1 VNSTDSSFG
10 GRGPRPHR
18 GGLILVLLLAAGLVA
33 ALFPGPLR
41 HPGAYLYGDQ
51 GDAIKN
57 YFVLGYYTQY
67 DHGNVFTGMNY
78 PRGEHVNYPDLQPL
92 LAMPLG
98 WARLA
103 GLPVTA
109 TTGIA
114 ATNILLLL
122 ALVAT
127 AGVLYT
133 ILRQLLLPGWY
144 AGTTALLLTFLA
156 PQLLR
161 FQGHMSLGYACIVP
175 VQWYLLLRALAAPRR
190 PGWWLAL
197 GIFNLL
203 MGGLAAY
210 HLGIGSLWLL
220 AHALVLGLQ
229 TGWRR
234 NAPVLGRLV
243 TTALVPL
250 LVFRAWLFLT
260 DPVLDRPLNPWG
272 LLANNASFVSLFT
285 PSQGPLKGV
294 WQALFHTEEPVFEG
308 AVYVGFVGLLVGLC
322 TLGLTLRYARRQQW
336 GRLGRPVLPTPL
348 RTSLLATSLLLLLA
362 MALPFRLPGLQELVV
377 LLGPLKQF
385 RSLGRFAWPFYYVFG
400 SYAAFYLYRLW
411 RYLRQ
416 HRVPAFATMWLV
428 PLLLLWG
435 TEAAWQVVPVAQAIA
450 ERESAA
456 MLVSDKDN
464 YQELLGW
471 SSTPANHFQAL
482 LPLPYFIAGTDKIAI
497 EGTAESLREAYRAAL
512 NLHLPLLTMFTGRAP
527 VGETLRL
534 TQLLS
539 SPLLS
544 KELLP
549 QLPSNKPILLLVTPQ
564 PLSLAEQR
572 LVALA
577 HRVAGNDRATLY
589 ELPISTLAA
598 TTLAAER
605 QKAAGLLPT
614 LTSRAGLATSTGKG
628 SIYQDFAQA
637 PDHRGRLGTGAFFEA
652 KEGFATLYNGP
663 LPMPA
668 DTGRYEVSVWVNA
681 QTAYGLGNMQVK
693 VYHQGQLLSI
703 QATDARHTTEISGD
717 WVRVAVEFRRPAEAD
732 RLEVLYESR
741 DLVADDLL
749 IRPLDTDVYWRAAR
763 GQLVLNGYSLGQ

>member
-1 VNSTDSSFG
+1 VNSTDTFLI
-10 GRGPRPHR
+10 GRWRR
-18 GGLILVLLLAAGLVA
+18 SRYGGLLLVLLVATGLVA

-41 HPGAYLYGDQ
+41 HPGNYLYGDQ

-67 DHGNVFTGMNY
+67 DHGNLFTGMNY

-109 TTGIA
+109 ATGIA
-114 ATNILLLL
+114 ATNLLLLL

-127 AGVLYT
+127 AGVLYA
-133 ILRQLLLPGWY
+133 ILRRLLLPGWY
-144 AGTTALLLTFLA
+144 AGLAALLLTFLT

-190 PGWWLAL
+190 AGWWLAL
-197 GIFNLL
+197 GVFNLL
-203 MGGLAAY
+203 VSGLAAY

-220 AHALVLGLQ
+220 AYALVLGLQ
-229 TGWRR
+229 AGWRR
-234 NAPVLGRLV
+234 NAPVLWRLV
-243 TTALVPL
+243 ATAVLPL
-250 LVFRAWLFLT
+250 LVFRGWLFFT
-260 DPVLDRPLNPWG
+260 DPILDRPLNPWG
-272 LLANNASFVSLFT
+272 LLANNASFVSVFT

-308 AVYVGFVGLLVGLC
+308 AVYVGVAGLLVGLC
-322 TLGLTLRYARRQQW
+322 SLGLLVRYARQRQW
-336 GRLGRPVLPTPL
+336 ARLGRPVLPAPL
-348 RTSLLATSLLLLLA
+348 RTGLLATSLLLLLA
-362 MALPFRLPGLQELVV
+362 MALPFRLPGLQGLIV

-416 HRVPAFATMWLV
+416 HQVPAFATMWLA

-435 TEAAWQVVPVAQAIA
+435 AEAAWQVEPVAQAIA
-450 ERESAA
+450 GRESAA
-456 MLVSDKDN
+456 MLVSEKDN
-464 YQELLGW
+464 YHELLGW
-471 SSTPANHFQAL
+471 STTPPEHFQAL
-482 LPLPYFIAGTDKIAI
+482 LPLPYFIAGSDKIAI
-497 EGTAESLREAYRAAL
+497 EGTMESLREGYRASL
-512 NLHLPLLTMFTGRAP
+512 NLRLPLLTMFTGRSS

-539 SPLLS
+539 SPLIS
-544 KELLP
+544 KELLR
-549 QLPSNKPILLLVTPQ
+549 QLPSAKPILLLVTPQ

-577 HRVAGNDRATLY
+577 HRVAGNDHVTLY
-589 ELPISTLAA
+589 ELPIEALAA
-598 TTLAAER
+598 TTLASER
-605 QKAAGLLPT
+605 QKAATLLPT
-614 LTSRAGLATSTGKG
+614 LTPQAGLATSTGKRA
-628 SIYQDFAQA
+628 IYQDFVES
-637 PDHRGRLGTGAFFEA
+637 PDRRGRLGTGAFFEA
-652 KEGFATLYNGP
+652 KEGFSMLYNGP

-668 DTGRYEVSVWVNA
+668 DTGRYEASVWVNA

-693 VYHQGQLLSI
+693 VYHQGQLLST
-703 QATDARHTTEISGD
+703 QAADARHTTEISGD

-741 DLVADDLL
+741 DLLADDLL
-749 IRPLDTDVYWRAAR
+749 IRPLDTDVYWRDTR
-763 GQLVLNGYSLGQ
+763 GQLILNGYPLGH

>member
-1 VNSTDSSFG
+1 MNSTHSSLVG
-10 GRGPRPHR
+10 HR
-18 GGLILVLLLAAGLVA
+18 RRSHYGGLLLVLLLATGLVA
-33 ALFPGPLR
+33 ALFPGPLS
-41 HPGAYLYGDQ
+41 HPGDYLYGDQ
-51 GDAIKN
+51 GDAVKN

-67 DHGNVFTGMNY
+67 DHGNMFTGMNY

-109 TTGIA
+109 ATGIA
-114 ATNILLLL
+114 ATNLLLLL
-122 ALVAT
+122 ALVVT
-127 AGVLYT
+127 AGVLYA
-133 ILRQLLLPGWY
+133 ILRRLLLPGWY
-144 AGTTALLLTFLA
+144 AGLAALLLTFLS

-175 VQWYLLLRALAAPRR
+175 VQWYLLLRAIAAPRR
-190 PGWWLAL
+190 AGWWLAL
-197 GIFNLL
+197 GLFNLL

-210 HLGIGSLWLL
+210 YLGIGSLWLL

-229 TGWRR
+229 AGWRP
-234 NAPVLGRLV
+234 NASVLGRLV
-243 TTALVPL
+243 ATAILPL
-250 LVFRAWLFLT
+250 LVFRTWIFFT
-260 DPVLDRPLNPWG
+260 DPVLDRPANPWG
-272 LLANNASFVSLFT
+272 LLVNNASFVSVFT

-322 TLGLTLRYARRQQW
+322 SLGLVLRYVWRRQW
-336 GRLGRPVLPTPL
+336 ARLGRPALPAPL
-348 RTSLLATSLLLLLA
+348 RTGLLATSLLLLLA
-362 MALPFRLPGLQELVV
+362 MALPFRLPGLQGLVV

-416 HRVPAFATMWLV
+416 HRVAAFATMWLA

-435 TEAAWQVVPVAQAIA
+435 AEATWQVGPVAEAIA
-450 ERESAA
+450 GRESAA
-456 MLVSDKDN
+456 MLVSEKDN
-464 YQELLGW
+464 YRELLGW
-471 SSTPANHFQAL
+471 STTRADHFQAL
-482 LPLPYFIAGTDKIAI
+482 LPLPYFIVGSDKIAI
-497 EGTAESLREAYRAAL
+497 EGTAESLREAYRASL
-512 NLHLPLLTMFTGRAP
+512 NLHLPLLTMFTGRSS

-539 SPLLS
+539 SPLLP
-544 KELLP
+544 KELLS
-549 QLPSNKPILLLVTPQ
+549 QLPSDKPILLLVTPQ

-577 HRVAGNDRATLY
+577 HRVAGNEHATLY
-589 ELPISTLAA
+589 ELPISALAA
-598 TTLAAER
+598 TSLAAER
-605 QKAAGLLPT
+605 QKAAALLPT
-614 LTSRAGLATSTGKG
+614 LTPRAGLTTSTNKG
-628 SIYQDFAQA
+628 AIYQDFAQS

-652 KEGFATLYNGP
+652 KEGFAMLYNGS

-668 DTGRYEVSVWVNA
+668 DTGRYEASVWVNA

-693 VYHQGQLLSI
+693 VYHQGELLSI
-703 QATDARHTTEISGD
+703 QAADARHTTEINGD
-717 WVRVAVEFRRPAEAD
+717 WVRVAVEFRRPAGAD

-741 DLVADDLL
+741 DLLADDLL
-749 IRPLDTDVYWRAAR
+749 IRPLDTDVYWRGAR
-763 GQLVLNGYSLGQ
+763 GQLILNGYALGQ